1 MAKRKKEEEEHD
13 EFIVLFTALS
23 MILLAFFILLNTM
36 AVIDPMRSQKAMDSL
51 VGTFGLMNGNQ
62 DGEDIELSADEQ
74 HDKMVMALIAEFKND
89 GLYPGMNIEVK
100 ADGSVQITM
109 DTEVFFSTGSWHLD
123 PSRFAALDRVAALI
137 QDDTYTLRVVGHTDA
152 KKSARMSN
160 LRLSAARAA
169 SVRRYLENAMH
180 YPPGKIH
187 STGVGSSQ
195 LHPRYKDRPGDAR
208 HRRVEIF
215 VDVPDQGT
223 SRPPL

>member
-1 MAKRKKEEEEHD
+1 MAKRKNDEEERD

-62 DGEDIELSADEQ
+62 DGEDIELSAEEQ

-89 GLYPGMNIEVK
+89 GLYPGMNIEIK
-100 ADGSVQITM
+100 PNGSVQITM
-109 DTEVFFSTGSWHLD
+109 DTEVFFSSGSWHLD
-123 PSRFAALDRVAALI
+123 PARFAALDRVASFV
-137 QDDTYTLRVVGHTDA
+137 QDDSYTLRVVGHTDA
-152 KKSARMSN
+152 KKSAKISN

-169 SVRRYLENAMH
+169 SVRRYLEHVMH

-195 LHPRYKDRPGDAR
+195 PHPTYRARPEDPR

-215 VDVPDQGT
+215 IDVPEEDA
-223 SRPPL
+223 SKARP

>member
-62 DGEDIELSADEQ
+62 DGENIELSAEEQ

-89 GLYPGMNIEVK
+89 GRYAGMNIDIK
-100 ADGSVQITM
+100 ANGSVQITM
-109 DTEVFFSTGSWHLD
+109 DTEVFFSSGSWHLD
-123 PSRFAALDRVAALI
+123 PARFAALDRIASLV

-152 KKSARMSN
+152 KKSAKTSN
-160 LRLSAARAA
+160 VRLSAARAA
-169 SVRRYLENAMH
+169 SVRRYLEHAMH

-195 LHPRYKDRPGDAR
+195 LHPEHRTRPGDPR

-215 VDVPDQGT
+215 IDVPDQST
-223 SRPPL
+223 STPPL